1 MQRPREP
8 DSGRDVRFFERAG
21 DDARATLERLGD
33 RLQAEGAEVE
43 LLASADQP
51 GLWLLVARGGPEVE
65 AAEGTRRWR
74 FRTVKG

>member
-1 MQRPREP
+1 MQHPRLP

-21 DDARATLERLGD
+21 EDARATLEHLGRRL
-33 RLQAEGAEVE
+33 RAEGAEVE

-65 AAEGTRRWR
+65 AAAGTRRWN
-74 FRTVKG
+74 FRTVER